1 MEKIPDTLECVD
13 NNNRSTKR
21 GYGLLGK
28 VNEIIEAQPHS
39 SKQSKED
46 DEEANAEDRDYEEW
60 KKRILESA
68 AKAMASKSTGKK
80 NNEKTNS

>member
-1 MEKIPDTLECVD
+1 MQLFSEF
-13 NNNRSTKR
+13 STWFLISVW
-21 GYGLLGK
+21 YFA
-28 VNEIIEAQPHS
+28 AQPHS

>member
-1 MEKIPDTLECVD
+1 MQLFSEF
-13 NNNRSTKR
+13 STWFLISVC
-21 GYGLLGK
+21 YFA
-28 VNEIIEAQPHS
+28 AQPHS

>member
-1 MEKIPDTLECVD
+1 M
-13 NNNRSTKR
+13 
-21 GYGLLGK
+21 LLCFT
-28 VNEIIEAQPHS
+28 AQPHS

-68 AKAMASKSTGKK
+68 AKAMASTGKK
-80 NNEKTNS
+80 NNEKSNS